1 MELLADDELALM
13 QDDPRY
19 KPKNQRGSVLDVVLG
34 AASGVAMGTVE
45 VATAPDALIRGDKK
59 AAALRAQNLT
69 IFKPEDLGTAGELT
83 FGLTKD
89 FTRIAWD
96 VGLTAPLGGLV
107 GAGAKGFAV
116 RKAASEGLV
125 GTSVNVGKTVA
136 QATNATNV
144 ATQASLFGFQ
154 SYETEKAD
162 LINKGADID
171 TARTGG
177 AIRGLTDVAGFALPV
192 HGIAKNAIADA
203 VATTGLATAGGIAG
217 DYVEGDYLKNN
228 KNKKVAEYG
237 ELLQENAT
245 SPLVL
250 GSNATMALMLNVFAN
265 KAKLRPEQGT
275 EHDAADALNDAA
287 QVQANIDHAEGLN
300 PFEPTNAKDAND
312 HFDALDFAQEQA
324 LNDELVSLG
333 RPVSGTPKNIPVPA
347 KVTRPLSF
355 KGKSATI
362 QQKIYD
368 TALSGGLSDSE
379 ARAAL
384 AIAHFESGG
393 SFDPNVTNP
402 SSKYKGIYQFK
413 PSTWRA
419 EGGTDANY
427 TDLDKQIE
435 LGIKHTKG
443 NIAYIK
449 KETGVT
455 LTGSQIYLP
464 HLLGRGGAKAV
475 IRAIKNTPDAR
486 AKDVLRKVYGKDTDA
501 VLKGNAIN
509 PDDSIQAAMGKFTSK
524 IDNLIAT
531 QYGGD
536 IKKGNLAIR
545 GSDSDFPEFESS
557 VAQIPEYKREG
568 DVLIDASPN
577 LFVNRLNSEP
587 EKLLELEEDFHRL
600 SEPLN
605 SEDIE
610 YLRETAHYQPYDG
623 NVNRVAFEDPQINLS
638 GDSRSA
644 QRGLDE
650 LSSQLQ
656 RTDFQ
661 GSEVNTSPI
670 KVLKNVDEEPRQL
683 RLDEGQ
689 SEVDTASTSQIQV
702 PIEGVEN
709 WQATRSADYIKREKA
724 QSDGVTVQE
733 LYNNKTGTLFQR
745 SINED
750 GSVSPVKIS
759 RSGKEFFAKSSTD
772 GESNTPLSNLQSK
785 AAQAIEREFWKP
797 KKEDVSGAPNLNA
810 QGQTEFGA
818 FTETPDGREAVKAMI
833 DNPDMEVTVNRLD
846 DNGNEETISMT
857 ARDWLDYIREQEEIA
872 KDEIQAVR
880 ALASCALKFG
890 SEAA

>member
-1 MELLADDELALM
+1 MEILADDELALM
-13 QDDPRY
+13 PDDPRY
-19 KPKNQRGSVLDVVLG
+19 KPKNQRGNVLDVVLG
-34 AASGVAMGTVE
+34 ATSGVAMGTVE

-69 IFKPEDLGTAGELT
+69 IFKPEDLSTAGELT

-89 FTRIAWD
+89 FTRIGWNALATI
-96 VGLTAPLGGLV
+96 GTGGY
-107 GAGAKGFAV
+107 
-116 RKAASEGLV
+116 
-125 GTSVNVGKTVA
+125 
-136 QATNATNV
+136 
-144 ATQASLFGFQ
+144 ASLGLNAGLFGTQ
-154 SYETEKAD
+154 SYENEKAD
-162 LINKGADID
+162 LLNKGADID

-177 AIRGLTDVAGFALPV
+177 AIRGLTDGAGFALPV
-192 HGIAKNAIADA
+192 HGVAKNVIADA
-203 VATTGLATAGGIAG
+203 VVTTGLATAGGAVG
-217 DYVEGDYLKNN
+217 DYVEGDYLKGNT
-228 KNKKVAEYG
+228 NKKIAEYG
-237 ELLQENAT
+237 EQLQENAT
-245 SPLVL
+245 SPLAL

-265 KAKLRPEQGT
+265 KVKLRPEQGT
-275 EHDAADALNDAA
+275 EHDAADTINDAA
-287 QVQANIDHAEGLN
+287 QVHANIDHAEGLN
-300 PFEPTNAKDAND
+300 PFEPTSAKESND
-312 HFDALDFAQEQA
+312 HFDALDTSLEQA
-324 LNDELVSLG
+324 VNDELVSLG
-333 RPVSGTPKNIPVPA
+333 RPVSGTPKNIPVPN
-347 KVTRPLSF
+347 KEIRPLSF
-355 KGKSATI
+355 KGKSATV

-368 TALSGGLSDSE
+368 TALSSGLNDSE

-427 TDLDKQIE
+427 TDINKQIE

-486 AKDVLRKVYGKDTDA
+486 AEDVLLKVYGKDTDA

-545 GSDSDFPEFESS
+545 GSESDFPEFESS

-568 DVLIDASPN
+568 DVLIEASPN

-623 NVNRVAFEDPQINLS
+623 NVNKVTYEEPQVSLS
-638 GDSRSA
+638 GSSRST
-644 QRGLDE
+644 QRSFDD
-650 LSSQLQ
+650 LSAQLQ
-656 RTDFQ
+656 QTDFQ
-661 GSEVNTSPI
+661 SNDVNTVPI
-670 KVLKNVDEEPRQL
+670 KALNSIDEEPRQP
-683 RLDEGQ
+683 RLNDGQ
-689 SEVDTASTSQIQV
+689 SEVDTASTSQVQL
-702 PIEGVEN
+702 PREDFEN
-709 WQATRSADYIKREKA
+709 WQATRSTDYIKREKA
-724 QSDGVTVQE
+724 QSDGVMIQE
-733 LYNNKTGTLFQR
+733 IYNKKNDTLFQR
-745 SINED
+745 TVNTD

-759 RSGKEFFAKSSTD
+759 RSGNDVFVKSSID
-772 GESNTPLSNLQSK
+772 GADNTPLSNLQSK

-797 KKEDVSGAPNLNA
+797 SREKIAGAPKLDTE
-810 QGQTEFGA
+810 GQSDFGS
-818 FTETPDGREAVKAMI
+818 FTETVDGREAVKAMI
-833 DNPDMEVTVNRLD
+833 DNPDMEVSVSRLD
-846 DNGNEETISMT
+846 ESGNEEIVSMS

-880 ALASCALKFG
+880 ALASCAIKFG

>member
-1 MELLADDELALM
+1 MEILADDELALM
-13 QDDPRY
+13 PDDPRY
-19 KPKNQRGSVLDVVLG
+19 KPKNQRGNVLDVVLG
-34 AASGVAMGTVE
+34 ATSGVAMGTVE

-69 IFKPEDLGTAGELT
+69 IFKPEDLSTAGELT

-89 FTRIAWD
+89 FTRIGWNALATI
-96 VGLTAPLGGLV
+96 GSGGY
-107 GAGAKGFAV
+107 
-116 RKAASEGLV
+116 
-125 GTSVNVGKTVA
+125 
-136 QATNATNV
+136 
-144 ATQASLFGFQ
+144 ASLGLNAGLFGTQ

-162 LINKGADID
+162 LLNKGADID

-177 AIRGLTDVAGFALPV
+177 AIRGLTDAAGFALPV
-192 HGIAKNAIADA
+192 HGVAKNAIVDA
-203 VATTGLATAGGIAG
+203 VATTGLATVGGVVG
-217 DYVEGDYLKNN
+217 DYVEGDYLKGNT
-228 KNKKVAEYG
+228 NKKIAEYG
-237 ELLQENAT
+237 EQLQENAT
-245 SPLVL
+245 SPLAL

-265 KAKLRPEQGT
+265 KAKLRPEQGK
-275 EHDAADALNDAA
+275 EHDAADTINDAA
-287 QVQANIDHAEGLN
+287 QVHANIDHAEGLN
-300 PFEPTNAKDAND
+300 PFEPTSAKESND
-312 HFDALDFAQEQA
+312 HFDALDTSLEQA
-324 LNDELVSLG
+324 VNDELVSLG
-333 RPVSGTPKNIPVPA
+333 RPVSGTPKNIPVPN
-347 KVTRPLSF
+347 KEIRPLSF
-355 KGKSATI
+355 KGKSATV

-368 TALSGGLSDSE
+368 TALSSGLNDSE

-427 TDLDKQIE
+427 TDINKQIE

-486 AKDVLRKVYGKDTDA
+486 AEDVLLKVYGKDTDA

-545 GSDSDFPEFESS
+545 GSESDFPEFESS

-568 DVLIDASPN
+568 DVLIEASPN

-623 NVNRVAFEDPQINLS
+623 NVNKVTYEEPQVSLS
-638 GDSRSA
+638 GSSRST
-644 QRGLDE
+644 QRSFDD
-650 LSSQLQ
+650 LSAQLQ
-656 RTDFQ
+656 QTDFQ
-661 GSEVNTSPI
+661 SNDVNTVPI
-670 KVLKNVDEEPRQL
+670 KALNSIDEEPRQP
-683 RLDEGQ
+683 RLNDGQ
-689 SEVDTASTSQIQV
+689 SEVDTASTSQVQS
-702 PIEGVEN
+702 PREGFEN
-709 WQATRSADYIKREKA
+709 WQATRSTDYIKREKA
-724 QSDGVTVQE
+724 QSDGVMIQE
-733 LYNNKTGTLFQR
+733 IYNKKNDTLFQR
-745 SINED
+745 TVNTD

-759 RSGKEFFAKSSTD
+759 RSGNDVFVKSSID
-772 GESNTPLSNLQSK
+772 GADNTPLSNLQSK

-797 KKEDVSGAPNLNA
+797 SREKIAGAPKLDA
-810 QGQTEFGA
+810 EGQSEFGS
-818 FTETPDGREAVKAMI
+818 FTETADGREAVKAMI
-833 DNPDMEVTVNRLD
+833 DNPDMEVSVSRLD
-846 DNGNEETISMT
+846 ESGNEEIVSMS

>member
-19 KPKNQRGSVLDVVLG
+19 KPKNQRGNVLDVVLG

-89 FTRIAWD
+89 FTRIGWD
-96 VGLTAPLGGLV
+96 ALATIGTGGY
-107 GAGAKGFAV
+107 
-116 RKAASEGLV
+116 
-125 GTSVNVGKTVA
+125 
-136 QATNATNV
+136 
-144 ATQASLFGFQ
+144 ASLGLNAGLFGAQ

-177 AIRGLTDVAGFALPV
+177 AIRGLTDAAGFVLPV

-237 ELLQENAT
+237 EQLQENAT
-245 SPLVL
+245 SPLAL
-250 GSNATMALMLNVFAN
+250 SSNATMALMLNVFAN

-347 KVTRPLSF
+347 KVTHPLSF

-368 TALSGGLSDSE
+368 TALSSGLSDSE

-486 AKDVLRKVYGKDTDA
+486 AEDVLRKVYGKDTDA

-623 NVNRVAFEDPQINLS
+623 NVNRVAFEEPQINLS

-661 GSEVNTSPI
+661 GSDVNTSPI
-670 KVLKNVDEEPRQL
+670 KVLKNVDEEPRQP

-689 SEVDTASTSQIQV
+689 SEVDTASTSQIQA

-750 GSVSPVKIS
+750 GNVSPIKIS

-797 KKEDVSGAPNLNA
+797 SKEKIIGMPKLEVEGK
-810 QGQTEFGA
+810 TEFGA

>member
-1 MELLADDELALM
+1 MEILADDELALM
-13 QDDPRY
+13 PDDPRY
-19 KPKNQRGSVLDVVLG
+19 KPKNRRGNILDVVLG
-34 AASGVAMGTVE
+34 AASGAAMGTVE
-45 VATAPDALIRGDKK
+45 VATAPDALVRGDKK

-89 FTRIAWD
+89 FTRIGWNALATI
-96 VGLTAPLGGLV
+96 GTGGY
-107 GAGAKGFAV
+107 
-116 RKAASEGLV
+116 
-125 GTSVNVGKTVA
+125 
-136 QATNATNV
+136 
-144 ATQASLFGFQ
+144 ASLGLNAGLFGTQ

-162 LINKGADID
+162 LLNKGADID

-177 AIRGLTDVAGFALPV
+177 AIRGLTDGAGFALPV
-192 HGIAKNAIADA
+192 HGVAKNVITD
-203 VATTGLATAGGIAG
+203 VVVTTGLATAGGAVG
-217 DYVEGDYLKNN
+217 DYVEGDYLKGNT
-228 KNKKVAEYG
+228 NKKIAEYG
-237 ELLQENAT
+237 EQLQENAT
-245 SPLVL
+245 SPLAL

-275 EHDAADALNDAA
+275 EHDAADTINDVA
-287 QVQANIDHAEGLN
+287 QVHANIDHAEGLN
-300 PFEPTNAKDAND
+300 PFEPTNAKESND
-312 HFDALDFAQEQA
+312 HFDALDTSLEQA
-324 LNDELVSLG
+324 VNDELVSLG
-333 RPVSGTPKNIPVPA
+333 RPVSGTPKNIPVPN
-347 KVTRPLSF
+347 KEIRPLSF
-355 KGKSATI
+355 KGKSATV

-368 TALSGGLSDSE
+368 TALSSGLNDSE

-427 TDLDKQIE
+427 TDINKQIE

-486 AKDVLRKVYGKDTDA
+486 AEDVLLKVYGKDTDA

-545 GSDSDFPEFESS
+545 GSESDFPDFESS

-568 DVLIDASPN
+568 DVLIEASPN

-623 NVNRVAFEDPQINLS
+623 NVNKVTYEEPQVSLS
-638 GDSRSA
+638 GNSRST
-644 QRGLDE
+644 QRSFDD
-650 LSSQLQ
+650 LSAQLQ
-656 RTDFQ
+656 QTDFQ
-661 GSEVNTSPI
+661 SKDVNTVPI
-670 KVLKNVDEEPRQL
+670 KALNSIDEEPRQP
-683 RLDEGQ
+683 RLNDGQ
-689 SEVDTASTSQIQV
+689 SEVDTASTSQVQS
-702 PIEGVEN
+702 PREGFEN
-709 WQATRSADYIKREKA
+709 WQATRSTDYIKREKA
-724 QSDGVTVQE
+724 QSDGVMIQE
-733 LYNNKTGTLFQR
+733 IYNKKNDTLFQR
-745 SINED
+745 TVNTD

-759 RSGKEFFAKSSTD
+759 RSGNDVFVKSSID
-772 GESNTPLSNLQSK
+772 GADNTPLSNLQSK

-797 KKEDVSGAPNLNA
+797 SREKIAGAPKLDTE
-810 QGQTEFGA
+810 GQSDFGS
-818 FTETPDGREAVKAMI
+818 FTETVDGREAVKAMI
-833 DNPDMEVTVNRLD
+833 DNPDMEVSVSRLD
-846 DNGNEETISMT
+846 ESGNEEIVSMS

-880 ALASCALKFG
+880 ALASCAIKFG

>member
-1 MELLADDELALM
+1 MEILADDELALM
-13 QDDPRY
+13 PDDPRY
-19 KPKNQRGSVLDVVLG
+19 KPKNQRGNVLDVVLG
-34 AASGVAMGTVE
+34 ATSGVAMGTVE

-69 IFKPEDLGTAGELT
+69 IFKPEDLSTAGELT

-89 FTRIAWD
+89 FTRIGWNALATI
-96 VGLTAPLGGLV
+96 GTGGY
-107 GAGAKGFAV
+107 
-116 RKAASEGLV
+116 
-125 GTSVNVGKTVA
+125 
-136 QATNATNV
+136 
-144 ATQASLFGFQ
+144 ASLGLNAGLFGTQ
-154 SYETEKAD
+154 SYENEKAD
-162 LINKGADID
+162 LLNKGADID

-177 AIRGLTDVAGFALPV
+177 AIRGLTDGAGFALPV
-192 HGIAKNAIADA
+192 HGVAKNVIADA
-203 VATTGLATAGGIAG
+203 VVTTGLATAGGAVG
-217 DYVEGDYLKNN
+217 DYVEGDYLKGNT
-228 KNKKVAEYG
+228 NKKIAEYG
-237 ELLQENAT
+237 EQLQENAT
-245 SPLVL
+245 SPLAL

-275 EHDAADALNDAA
+275 EHDAADTINDAA
-287 QVQANIDHAEGLN
+287 QVHANIDHAEGLN
-300 PFEPTNAKDAND
+300 PFEPTSAKESND
-312 HFDALDFAQEQA
+312 HFDALDTSLEQA
-324 LNDELVSLG
+324 VNDELVSLG
-333 RPVSGTPKNIPVPA
+333 RPVSGTPKNIPVPN
-347 KVTRPLSF
+347 KEIRPLSF
-355 KGKSATI
+355 KGKSATV

-368 TALSGGLSDSE
+368 TALSSGLNDSE

-427 TDLDKQIE
+427 TDINKQIE

-475 IRAIKNTPDAR
+475 IRAIKNTPDGR
-486 AKDVLRKVYGKDTDA
+486 AEDVLRKVYGKDTDA

-545 GSDSDFPEFESS
+545 GSESDFPEFESS

-568 DVLIDASPN
+568 DVLIEASPN

-587 EKLLELEEDFHRL
+587 EKLLELEDDFHHL

-623 NVNRVAFEDPQINLS
+623 NVNKVTYEEPQVSLS
-638 GDSRSA
+638 GSSRST
-644 QRGLDE
+644 QRSFDD
-650 LSSQLQ
+650 LSAQLQ
-656 RTDFQ
+656 QTDFQ
-661 GSEVNTSPI
+661 SNDVNTVPI
-670 KVLKNVDEEPRQL
+670 KALNSIDEEPRQP
-683 RLDEGQ
+683 RLNDGQ
-689 SEVDTASTSQIQV
+689 SEVDTASTSQVQS
-702 PIEGVEN
+702 PREGFEN
-709 WQATRSADYIKREKA
+709 WQATRSTDYIKREKV
-724 QSDGVTVQE
+724 QSDGVMVQE
-733 LYNNKTGTLFQR
+733 IYNKKNDTLFQR
-745 SINED
+745 TVNTD

-759 RSGKEFFAKSSTD
+759 RSGNDVFVKSPID
-772 GESNTPLSNLQSK
+772 GAGNTPLSNLQSK

-797 KKEDVSGAPNLNA
+797 SREKIAGAPKLDA
-810 QGQTEFGA
+810 EGQSEFGS
-818 FTETPDGREAVKAMI
+818 FTETADGREAVKAMI
-833 DNPDMEVTVNRLD
+833 DNPDMEVSVTRLD
-846 DNGNEETISMT
+846 ENGNEEIVSMS
-857 ARDWLDYIREQEEIA
+857 AHDWLVYIREQEEIA